1 MSLCRHAGGEA
12 GHPPPVLKPRQ
23 MAFPLNRGRE
33 EFAGMRGR
41 LLLGMEI
48 QLILL
53 KASCISSC
61 PYSSMA

>member
-12 GHPPPVLKPRQ
+12 GHLPPVLKPRQ
-23 MAFPLNRGRE
+23 MASLNRGRE